1 MRSACQVK
9 VWLVES
15 LDMAKKDAYAPP
27 ISSGVKPMRISKFV
41 SSLCIALLIVPVAN
55 AQVRSRNDWT
65 LVQRLKPRD
74 KVAIQLKSGATVK
87 GAFEESTETT
97 LNVSAKT
104 RTTVV
109 DRNDVRNVYL
119 VSGKSIGT
127 YTLIGTGIG
136 VAAGAVTGAAAG
148 SASGCC
154 FSKAA
159 VFGVLLTAGTLI
171 GTGIGFIL
179 GLSGHH
185 GDLIYEAP

>member
-1 MRSACQVK
+1 
-9 VWLVES
+9 
-15 LDMAKKDAYAPP
+15 
-27 ISSGVKPMRISKFV
+27 MRISKFV

-127 YTLIGTGIG
+127 YTLLGAGIG
-136 VAAGAVTGAAAG
+136 AGAGAAAG
-148 SASGCC
+148 
-154 FSKAA
+154 AA
-159 VFGVLLTAGTLI
+159 IGGRGNCNNCWLGGAPSRAETTLI
-171 GTGIGFIL
+171 GAGAFFIIGTVIGALL
-179 GLSGHH
+179 GVSGHH